1 MATTLAL
8 PAHPSNPLIAAL
20 VPPPSQDFAM
30 HNPSVPDVFVIPPE
44 EEQEDNPPWC
54 YFDAA
59 AAAKESL
66 CTSPDID
73 ALDVALGLCQQRD
86 NRAPSFHRHHSNTS
100 QETIV
105 MPRRGT
111 LPRLRDIDLAMEDG
125 QTDIRS
131 RSSGSSSTL
140 RSHHR
145 TFDEEIV
152 EVVKVRRNEGM
163 ADIGDGRTL
172 KMKKSSTFRA
182 RATQALR
189 SIKNVGKSNSTS
201 NRRASVSAP
210 KLMMPTVPAKAAKTE
225 EGAAQPSATLPSRHS
240 YQDVSDPRPTSPT
253 VNRRRSLTLSQMF
266 AFKEKEKENQG
277 SGRPASPMSAEP
289 PSPAIPS
296 HDSEPSARPMSPTVT
311 RSSSSQGDFLQPME
325 DHAATPSRSPSPT
338 GDDPSKPT
346 LSKRK
351 SFRRRLSVLELQKL
365 FSIGG
370 SSNSQPT
377 TQVPSQDTE
386 EDLFS
391 PPSRSRPLSMDSTGL
406 LSRASSR
413 KSSLSLATASEMS
426 GRPSSS
432 SQRSA
437 SSGGRMTMMGGKEVE
452 VLTEED
458 LEMRLDSLH
467 FDSLHFDPDE
477 IMSGL

>member
-1 MATTLAL
+1 MAATLAL
-8 PAHPSNPLIAAL
+8 PTHPSNPLIAAL

-66 CTSPDID
+66 CTSPDMD

-131 RSSGSSSTL
+131 RSSASSSTL

-163 ADIGDGRTL
+163 ADVGDGRTL

-182 RATQALR
+182 RATQAFR
-189 SIKNVGKSNSTS
+189 SIKNVGKSNNTS

-210 KLMMPTVPAKAAKTE
+210 KLMMPTAPPKSAKMEDGSVQT
-225 EGAAQPSATLPSRHS
+225 SATLPSRHS
-240 YQDVSDPRPTSPT
+240 CQEPSTPRPTSPT

-289 PSPAIPS
+289 PSPALPS
-296 HDSEPSARPMSPTVT
+296 HDSEPSERPMSPTEF
-311 RSSSSQGDFLQPME
+311 RSSSSHGNFLQPME
-325 DHAATPSRSPSPT
+325 DCEATPARSASPT

-370 SSNSQPT
+370 SSNSQPAT
-377 TQVPSQDTE
+377 VPSQDTE

-391 PPSRSRPLSMDSTGL
+391 PTSRSRPLSMDSTGL

-432 SQRSA
+432 SHRSA
-437 SSGGRMTMMGGKEVE
+437 SGGFTGKEVE